1 MTSLKSV
8 FSRVVRKLIR
18 LEVEKDKHLTGR
30 FCCNL
35 RISDICSTGR

>member
-8 FSRVVRKLIR
+8 FSRVIRKLIR
-18 LEVEKDKHLTGR
+18 LEVEKDKLLTGR

-35 RISDICSTGR
+35 PISDIFSIGR